1 MGDSR
6 RPLITIAGLWLK
18 KTDNAGSYLA
28 GKMGTL
34 AAGFELKP
42 GDRVWVFRNK
52 KPKQANSPTH
62 FLMAEDTRVRGR
74 NDDDTGDPG
83 DEEGPNF

>member
-34 AAGFELKP
+34 ADGFEA
-42 GDRVWVFRNK
+42 
-52 KPKQANSPTH
+52 QA
-62 FLMAEDTRVRGR
+62 GR
-74 NDDDTGDPG
+74 
-83 DEEGPNF
+83 